1 MSVVGHAHTRQTAL
15 DRLYYLLAC
24 LLMQFIRLIPN
35 SKYSDSLRGGDMG
48 KHNGKARTAGADKVG
63 SALVNRA
70 KKVNA
75 TSRLNLNQ

>member
-1 MSVVGHAHTRQTAL
+1 
-15 DRLYYLLAC
+15 
-24 LLMQFIRLIPN
+24 MQFIRLIPN